1 MKRTTTILIAIC
13 VSALFANGKQISQNA
28 ALSAARKY
36 SRTGQVAPAKN
47 LRSDKTN
54 NAPYYAFNLEQGYVI
69 VSGDDEMTELVGYAE
84 NGFFDAENVPPQM
97 QLWLDGYAEYVAAVQ
112 SGKAKARKILLSDS
126 PSVVVEPLVT
136 TKWNQDAPFNNFAPE
151 YTDDNNNTQR
161 CATGC
166 AATAMAQIMKFHN
179 WPEQGVGHYSYEHQS
194 FGTISSNFS
203 EHVYDWTNMIDRYN
217 NGEYSNVQA
226 DAVALLMKDCGV
238 SLNMNYGP
246 VSGASIY
253 SYTPAFK
260 NYFRYSSRT
269 VNRSGCET
277 AEFTRIITDEL
288 QEGRP
293 IIYCGTGE
301 DGGHAFVVDG
311 YDTNYFLHVNW
322 GWGGYS
328 DGYFDMN
335 YMDPAGLGIGG
346 GSGAFKWNQG
356 IVLARPLKDGVEPY
370 EFIQQLCFVLFNDVQ
385 GGIFCKQEM
394 PANKGDDVTI
404 LLRNTANLSG
414 ESFFGSLN
422 VGVFDDSGA
431 LVTMGNEERLENN
444 NGELL
449 EFQSGRLYSVD
460 LPMTLN
466 TAGIADGNYIVRA
479 MSKANGN
486 VWRKFASTDC
496 LNMTV
501 ADGKVS
507 LVSPTPNISL
517 TGIGSYNGNVY
528 KGNPFS
534 VNITIHNGSSIPADG
549 SILFKVTDSETG
561 DALSGSLRAIVY
573 DNCDFRSNIAFSTT
587 NDFFAIGKTYNI
599 SFTGFQT
606 TDGKTLPINNT
617 IPLSFSIVENTE
629 VQSSLTFFNIEG
641 SPFGMTVS
649 NENFNKAD
657 DTMVSINC
665 LGNANE
671 ETYQGYIAIETL
683 NLHTGSK
690 WHTSLGLT
698 ERYIAIETLNLHTGS
713 KWHTS
718 LGLTENIPQGAYYPQ
733 INTPFKALPIATADD
748 GVYRLSTVSQEIRN
762 GYLFPDW
769 LYTTNT
775 SHIDFRVNG
784 SDVTVLHPVDEVAF
798 SAAPESY
805 PTIGTNCTFNLDL
818 ENKNDKSETI
828 SAGMY
833 FVDQDNNGIGLAQ
846 VDGIILKAY
855 EQQTVPVTVF
865 IDPAKFHERTHYA
878 AYPVIRKGESYI
890 LGVPYEFNGAT
901 SGINDVNAVNVKAY
915 PNPVVDVL
923 HVNVEALRIDVY
935 NAGGALVADASNADS
950 VNVAHLPA
958 GYYIAV
964 VATADGTARIPF
976 VKK

>member
-217 NGEYSNVQA
+217 NGEYSNMQA

-253 SYTPAFK
+253 SYYPAFK

-277 AEFTRIITDEL
+277 AEFTKIITDEL

-293 IIYCGTGE
+293 LIYCGTGE

-335 YMDPAGLGIGG
+335 YMDPTGLGIGG

-370 EFIQQLCFVLFNDVQ
+370 EFIQQLCFVPYDDVK
-385 GGIFCKQEM
+385 GGIFCEQEM

-422 VGVFDDSGA
+422 VGAFDDSGA
-431 LVTMGNEERLENN
+431 LVTMGNEERIENN

-449 EFQSGRLYSVD
+449 EFQSGSLYSVD

-479 MSKANGN
+479 MSKANGD

-501 ADGKVS
+501 ADGKVYLS
-507 LVSPTPNISL
+507 APTPNISMV
-517 TGIGSYNGNVY
+517 GIGSYDTATY
-528 KGNPFS
+528 KGFS
-534 VNITIHNGSSIPADG
+534 FNADVTVHNNSSIPVDG
-549 SILFKVTDSETG
+549 SIMFTVTDSETG

-573 DNCDFRSNIAFSTT
+573 DNCDFKARISFPTT
-587 NDFFAIGKTYNI
+587 SDFFVIGKTYNI

-606 TDGKTLPINNT
+606 TDGKTLPINNA
-617 IPLSFSIVENTE
+617 IPLSFSIVENAE
-629 VQSSLTFFNIEG
+629 VQNTLTFFNING
-641 SPFGMTVS
+641 NPFGMTVS
-649 NENFNKAD
+649 NENFSKTD

-665 LGNANE
+665 IGNANK
-671 ETYQGYIAIETL
+671 ETYMGYIGIETY

-690 WHTSLGLT
+690 WYS
-698 ERYIAIETLNLHTGS
+698 AIFKTVD
-713 KWHTS
+713 
-718 LGLTENIPQGAYYPQ
+718 IPQGAYYAQ
-733 INTPFKALPIATADD
+733 LNAPFKALPIATAAGD
-748 GVYRLSTVSQEIRN
+748 GVYRLSTVSREIRKE
-762 GYLFPDW
+762 YLFPDW
-769 LYTTNT
+769 LYTTNS

-865 IDPAKFHERTHYA
+865 IDPAKFHERSHYA

-890 LGVPYEFNGAT
+890 LGVPYEFNGAI

-915 PNPVVDVL
+915 PNPAVDVL

>member
-97 QLWLDGYAEYVAAVQ
+97 QLWLNGYAEYVAAVQ
-112 SGKAKARKILLSDS
+112 SGKAKARKVLLADS
-126 PSVVVEPLVT
+126 PSVVVEPLVS

-194 FGTISSNFS
+194 FGTISSDFS

-217 NGEYSNVQA
+217 NGEYSSEQA

-253 SYTPAFK
+253 SYYPAFK
-260 NYFRYSSRT
+260 NYFRYTSRT

-277 AEFTRIITDEL
+277 AEFTKIITDEL

-335 YMDPAGLGIGG
+335 YMDPTGLGIGG

-370 EFIQQLCFVLFNDVQ
+370 EFIQQLCFVPYDDVK
-385 GGIFCKQEM
+385 GGIFCEQEM
-394 PANKGDDVTI
+394 PANKGDVVTI

-431 LVTMGNEERLENN
+431 LVTMGNEERIENN

-449 EFQSGRLYSVD
+449 EFQSGSLYSVD

-479 MSKANGN
+479 MSKANGD

-501 ADGKVS
+501 ADGKVYLS
-507 LVSPTPNISL
+507 APTPNISMV
-517 TGIGSYNGNVY
+517 GIGSYDTATY
-528 KGNPFS
+528 KGFS
-534 VNITIHNGSSIPADG
+534 FNADVTVHNSSSIPVDG
-549 SILFKVTDSETG
+549 SIMFTVTDSETG

-573 DNCDFRSNIAFSTT
+573 DNCDFKARISFPTT
-587 NDFFAIGKTYNI
+587 YDFFVIGKTYNI

-606 TDGKTLPINNT
+606 TDGKTLPINNA
-617 IPLSFSIVENTE
+617 IPLSFSIVENAE
-629 VQSSLTFFNIEG
+629 VQNSLTFFNING
-641 SPFGMTVS
+641 NPFGMTVS
-649 NENFNKAD
+649 NENFSKTD

-665 LGNANE
+665 IGNANK
-671 ETYQGYIAIETL
+671 ETYMGYIGIETY

-690 WHTSLGLT
+690 WYS
-698 ERYIAIETLNLHTGS
+698 AIFKTVDV
-713 KWHTS
+713 
-718 LGLTENIPQGAYYPQ
+718 PQGAYYTQ
-733 INTPFKALPIATADD
+733 LNAPFKALPIATAAGD
-748 GVYRLSTVSQEIRN
+748 GVFRLSTVSREIRKE
-762 GYLFPDW
+762 YLFPDW
-769 LYTTNT
+769 LYTTNS

-865 IDPAKFHERTHYA
+865 IDPAKFHERSHYA

-890 LGVPYEFNGAT
+890 LGEPYEFNGAI

-915 PNPVVDVL
+915 PNPAVDVL

>member
-36 SRTGQVAPAKN
+36 SRTRQVAPAKN

-194 FGTISSNFS
+194 FGIISSNFS
-203 EHVYDWTNMIDRYN
+203 EHIYDWTNMIDRYN

-277 AEFTRIITDEL
+277 AEFTKIITDEL

-370 EFIQQLCFVLFNDVQ
+370 EFIQQLCFVLFNDVK
-385 GGIFCKQEM
+385 GGIFCEQEM
-394 PANKGDDVTI
+394 PANKGDVVTI

-422 VGVFDDSGA
+422 VSVFDDSGA

-698 ERYIAIETLNLHTGS
+698 E
-713 KWHTS
+713 
-718 LGLTENIPQGAYYPQ
+718 NIPQGAYYPQ
-733 INTPFKALPIATADD
+733 INTPFKALPIATAAGD

-769 LYTTNT
+769 LYTTNS

-846 VDGIILKAY
+846 VDGITLKAY

-865 IDPAKFHERTHYA
+865 IDPTKFHERTHYI
-878 AYPVIRKGESYI
+878 AYPVIFKGELYI
-890 LGVPYEFNGAT
+890 SGEPYEFNGAT

-915 PNPVVDVL
+915 PNPAVDVL

-958 GYYIAV
+958 GCYIAV

>member
-1 MKRTTTILIAIC
+1 
-13 VSALFANGKQISQNA
+13 
-28 ALSAARKY
+28 
-36 SRTGQVAPAKN
+36 
-47 LRSDKTN
+47 
-54 NAPYYAFNLEQGYVI
+54 
-69 VSGDDEMTELVGYAE
+69 
-84 NGFFDAENVPPQM
+84 
-97 QLWLDGYAEYVAAVQ
+97 
-112 SGKAKARKILLSDS
+112 
-126 PSVVVEPLVT
+126 
-136 TKWNQDAPFNNFAPE
+136 
-151 YTDDNNNTQR
+151 
-161 CATGC
+161 
-166 AATAMAQIMKFHN
+166 MKFHN

-277 AEFTRIITDEL
+277 AEFTKIITDEL

-385 GGIFCKQEM
+385 GGIFCEQEM

-698 ERYIAIETLNLHTGS
+698 E
-713 KWHTS
+713 
-718 LGLTENIPQGAYYPQ
+718 NIPQGAYYPQ

-855 EQQTVPVTVF
+855 DEQQTVPVTVF

-890 LGVPYEFNGAT
+890 LGEPYEFNGAT

-915 PNPVVDVL
+915 PNPAVDVL

-935 NAGGALVADASNADS
+935 NAGGTLVADASNADS

>member
-277 AEFTRIITDEL
+277 AEFTKIITDEL

-370 EFIQQLCFVLFNDVQ
+370 EFIQQLCFVPYNDVK
-385 GGIFCKQEM
+385 GGIFCEQEM

-422 VGVFDDSGA
+422 VGVFDNSGA
-431 LVTMGNEERLENN
+431 LVTMGNEERIENN

-449 EFQSGRLYSVD
+449 EFQSGSLYSVD

-479 MSKANGN
+479 MSKANGD

-501 ADGKVS
+501 ADGKVYLS
-507 LVSPTPNISL
+507 APTPNISMV
-517 TGIGSYNGNVY
+517 GIGSYDTATY
-528 KGNPFS
+528 KGFS
-534 VNITIHNGSSIPADG
+534 FNADVTVHNSSSIPVDG
-549 SILFKVTDSETG
+549 SIMFTVTDSETG

-606 TDGKTLPINNT
+606 TDGKTLPINNA
-617 IPLSFSIVENTE
+617 IPLSFSIVENAE
-629 VQSSLTFFNIEG
+629 VQSSLTFFNING
-641 SPFGMTVS
+641 NPFGMTVS
-649 NENFNKAD
+649 NENFSKAD

-671 ETYQGYIAIETL
+671 ETYQG
-683 NLHTGSK
+683 
-690 WHTSLGLT
+690 
-698 ERYIAIETLNLHTGS
+698 YIAIETLNLHTGS

-865 IDPAKFHERTHYA
+865 IDPTKFHERTHYI
-878 AYPVIRKGESYI
+878 AYPVIFKGESYI
-890 LGVPYEFNGAT
+890 SGEPYEFNGAT

-915 PNPVVDVL
+915 PNPAVDVL

-935 NAGGALVADASNADS
+935 NAGGALVADASTADS
-950 VNVAHLPA
+950 VNVAPLPA
-958 GYYIAV
+958 GYDLAV

>member
-1 MKRTTTILIAIC
+1 MKRTTTILITIC

-217 NGEYSNVQA
+217 NGEYSNMQA

-277 AEFTRIITDEL
+277 AEFTKIITDEL

-370 EFIQQLCFVLFNDVQ
+370 EFIQQLCFVPYNDVK
-385 GGIFCKQEM
+385 GGIFCEQEM
-394 PANKGDDVTI
+394 PANKGDVVTI

-431 LVTMGNEERLENN
+431 LVTMGNEERIENN

-449 EFQSGRLYSVD
+449 EFQSGSLYSVD

-698 ERYIAIETLNLHTGS
+698 E
-713 KWHTS
+713 
-718 LGLTENIPQGAYYPQ
+718 NIPQGAYYPQ

-865 IDPAKFHERTHYA
+865 IDPAKFHERSHYA

-890 LGVPYEFNGAT
+890 LGEPYEFNGAI

-915 PNPVVDVL
+915 PNPAVDVL

>member
-1 MKRTTTILIAIC
+1 M
-13 VSALFANGKQISQNA
+13 
-28 ALSAARKY
+28 
-36 SRTGQVAPAKN
+36 
-47 LRSDKTN
+47 
-54 NAPYYAFNLEQGYVI
+54 
-69 VSGDDEMTELVGYAE
+69 
-84 NGFFDAENVPPQM
+84 
-97 QLWLDGYAEYVAAVQ
+97 
-112 SGKAKARKILLSDS
+112 
-126 PSVVVEPLVT
+126 
-136 TKWNQDAPFNNFAPE
+136 
-151 YTDDNNNTQR
+151 
-161 CATGC
+161 
-166 AATAMAQIMKFHN
+166 
-179 WPEQGVGHYSYEHQS
+179 
-194 FGTISSNFS
+194 
-203 EHVYDWTNMIDRYN
+203 
-217 NGEYSNVQA
+217 
-226 DAVALLMKDCGV
+226 
-238 SLNMNYGP
+238 
-246 VSGASIY
+246 
-253 SYTPAFK
+253 
-260 NYFRYSSRT
+260 
-269 VNRSGCET
+269 
-277 AEFTRIITDEL
+277 
-288 QEGRP
+288 
-293 IIYCGTGE
+293 
-301 DGGHAFVVDG
+301 VDG

-335 YMDPAGLGIGG
+335 YMDPTGLGIGG

-370 EFIQQLCFVLFNDVQ
+370 EFIQQLCFVPYNDVK
-385 GGIFCKQEM
+385 GGIFCEQEM
-394 PANKGDDVTI
+394 PANKGDVVTI

-431 LVTMGNEERLENN
+431 LVTMGNEERIENN

-449 EFQSGRLYSVD
+449 EFQSGSLYSVD

-479 MSKANGN
+479 MSKANGD

-501 ADGKVS
+501 ADGKVYLS
-507 LVSPTPNISL
+507 APTPNI
-517 TGIGSYNGNVY
+517 TMVGIGSYDTATY
-528 KGNPFS
+528 KGFS
-534 VNITIHNGSSIPADG
+534 FNADVTVHNSSSIPVDG
-549 SILFKVTDSETG
+549 SIMFTVTDSETG

-573 DNCDFRSNIAFSTT
+573 DNCDFKARISFPTT
-587 NDFFAIGKTYNI
+587 YDFFVIGKTYNI

-606 TDGKTLPINNT
+606 TDGKTLPINNA
-617 IPLSFSIVENTE
+617 IPLSFSIVENAE
-629 VQSSLTFFNIEG
+629 VQNSLTFFNING
-641 SPFGMTVS
+641 NPFGMTVS
-649 NENFNKAD
+649 NENFSKTD

-665 LGNANE
+665 IGNANK
-671 ETYQGYIAIETL
+671 ETYIGYIGIETY

-690 WHTSLGLT
+690 WYS
-698 ERYIAIETLNLHTGS
+698 AIFKTVD
-713 KWHTS
+713 
-718 LGLTENIPQGAYYPQ
+718 IPQGAYYAQ
-733 INTPFKALPIATADD
+733 LNAPFKALPIATAAGD
-748 GVYRLSTVSQEIRN
+748 GVYRLSTVSREIRKE
-762 GYLFPDW
+762 YLFPDW
-769 LYTTNT
+769 LYTTNS

-846 VDGIILKAY
+846 VDGITLKAY

-865 IDPAKFHERTHYA
+865 IDPTKFHERTHYA

-890 LGVPYEFNGAT
+890 LGEPYEFNGAT

-915 PNPVVDVL
+915 PNPAVDVL

-950 VNVAHLPA
+950 VNIAHLPA

>member
-217 NGEYSNVQA
+217 NGEYSSEQA

-253 SYTPAFK
+253 SYYPAFK

-277 AEFTRIITDEL
+277 AEFTKIITDEL

-335 YMDPAGLGIGG
+335 YMDPTGLGIGG

-370 EFIQQLCFVLFNDVQ
+370 EFIQQLCFVPYDDVK
-385 GGIFCKQEM
+385 GGIFCEQEM
-394 PANKGDDVTI
+394 PANKGDVVTI

-431 LVTMGNEERLENN
+431 LVTMGNEERIENN
-444 NGELL
+444 NGDLL
-449 EFQSGRLYSVD
+449 EFQSGSLYSVD

-479 MSKANGN
+479 MSKADGD

-501 ADGKVS
+501 ADGKVYLS
-507 LVSPTPNISL
+507 APTPNISMV
-517 TGIGSYNGNVY
+517 GIGSYDTATY
-528 KGNPFS
+528 KGFS
-534 VNITIHNGSSIPADG
+534 FNADVTVHNSSSIPVDG
-549 SILFKVTDSETG
+549 SIMFTVTDSETG

-573 DNCDFRSNIAFSTT
+573 DNCDFKARISFPTT
-587 NDFFAIGKTYNI
+587 YDFFVIGKTYNI

-606 TDGKTLPINNT
+606 TDGKTLPINNA
-617 IPLSFSIVENTE
+617 IPLSFSIVENAE
-629 VQSSLTFFNIEG
+629 VQNSLTFFNING
-641 SPFGMTVS
+641 NPFGMTVS
-649 NENFNKAD
+649 NENFSKTD

-665 LGNANE
+665 IGNANK
-671 ETYQGYIAIETL
+671 ETYMGYIGIETY

-690 WHTSLGLT
+690 WYS
-698 ERYIAIETLNLHTGS
+698 AIFKTVD
-713 KWHTS
+713 
-718 LGLTENIPQGAYYPQ
+718 IPQGAYYAQ
-733 INTPFKALPIATADD
+733 LNAPFKALPIATAAGD
-748 GVYRLSTVSQEIRN
+748 GVYRLSTVSREIRKE
-762 GYLFPDW
+762 YLFPDW
-769 LYTTNT
+769 LYTTNS

-865 IDPAKFHERTHYA
+865 IDPAKFHERSHYA

-890 LGVPYEFNGAT
+890 LGEPYEFNGAI

-915 PNPVVDVL
+915 PNPAVDVL

>member
-335 YMDPAGLGIGG
+335 YMDPTGLGIGG

-385 GGIFCKQEM
+385 GGIFCEQEM
-394 PANKGDDVTI
+394 PANKGDVVTI

-431 LVTMGNEERLENN
+431 LVTMGNEERIENN

-449 EFQSGRLYSVD
+449 EFQSGSLYSVD

-479 MSKANGN
+479 MSKANGD

-496 LNMTV
+496 LNITV
-501 ADGKVS
+501 ADGKVYLS
-507 LVSPTPNISL
+507 APTPNISL

-606 TDGKTLPINNT
+606 TDGKTLPINNA
-617 IPLSFSIVENTE
+617 IPLSFSIVENAE
-629 VQSSLTFFNIEG
+629 VQNSLTFFNING
-641 SPFGMTVS
+641 NPFGMTVS
-649 NENFNKAD
+649 NENFSKAD

-671 ETYQGYIAIETL
+671 ETYQG
-683 NLHTGSK
+683 
-690 WHTSLGLT
+690 
-698 ERYIAIETLNLHTGS
+698 YIAIETLNLHTGS

-769 LYTTNT
+769 LYTTNS

-865 IDPAKFHERTHYA
+865 IDPTKFHERTHYI
-878 AYPVIRKGESYI
+878 AYPVIFKGESYI
-890 LGVPYEFNGAT
+890 SGEPYEFNGAT

-915 PNPVVDVL
+915 PNPAVDVL

-964 VATADGTARIPF
+964 VATADGSARIPF

>member
-217 NGEYSNVQA
+217 NGEYSNMQA

-253 SYTPAFK
+253 SYYPAFK

-277 AEFTRIITDEL
+277 AEFTKIITDEL

-293 IIYCGTGE
+293 LIYCGTGE

-335 YMDPAGLGIGG
+335 YMDPTGLGIGG

-370 EFIQQLCFVLFNDVQ
+370 EFIQQLCFVPYDDVK
-385 GGIFCKQEM
+385 GGIFCEQEM
-394 PANKGDDVTI
+394 PANKGDVVTI

-431 LVTMGNEERLENN
+431 LVTMGNEERIENN
-444 NGELL
+444 NGDLL
-449 EFQSGRLYSVD
+449 EFQSGSLYSVD

-479 MSKANGN
+479 MSKANGD

-501 ADGKVS
+501 ADGKVYLS
-507 LVSPTPNISL
+507 APTPNISMV
-517 TGIGSYNGNVY
+517 GIGSYDTATY
-528 KGNPFS
+528 KGFS
-534 VNITIHNGSSIPADG
+534 FNADVTVHNSSSIPVDG
-549 SILFKVTDSETG
+549 SIMFTVTDSETG

-573 DNCDFRSNIAFSTT
+573 DNCDFKARISFPTT
-587 NDFFAIGKTYNI
+587 YDFFVIGKTYNI

-606 TDGKTLPINNT
+606 TDGKTLPINNA
-617 IPLSFSIVENTE
+617 IPLSFYIVENAE
-629 VQSSLTFFNIEG
+629 VQNSLTFFNING
-641 SPFGMTVS
+641 NPFGMTVS
-649 NENFNKAD
+649 NENFSKTD

-665 LGNANE
+665 IGNANK
-671 ETYQGYIAIETL
+671 ETYMGYIGIETY

-690 WHTSLGLT
+690 WYS
-698 ERYIAIETLNLHTGS
+698 AIFKTVD
-713 KWHTS
+713 
-718 LGLTENIPQGAYYPQ
+718 IPQGAYYAQ
-733 INTPFKALPIATADD
+733 LNAPFKALPIATAAGD
-748 GVYRLSTVSQEIRN
+748 GVYRLSTVSREIRKE
-762 GYLFPDW
+762 YLFPDW
-769 LYTTNT
+769 LYTTNS

-805 PTIGTNCTFNLDL
+805 PAIGTNCTFNLDL

-855 EQQTVPVTVF
+855 EQHTVPVTVF
-865 IDPAKFHERTHYA
+865 IDPAKFHERSHYA

-890 LGVPYEFNGAT
+890 LGVPYEFNGAI

-915 PNPVVDVL
+915 PNPAVDVL

-935 NAGGALVADASNADS
+935 NAGGVLVADASNADS
-950 VNVAHLPA
+950 DNVAHLPA

>member
-179 WPEQGVGHYSYEHQS
+179 WPEQSVGHYSYEHQS

-217 NGEYSNVQA
+217 NGEYSSEQA

-253 SYTPAFK
+253 SYYPAFK

-277 AEFTRIITDEL
+277 AEFTKIITDEL

-335 YMDPAGLGIGG
+335 YMDPTGLGIGG

-370 EFIQQLCFVLFNDVQ
+370 EFIQQLCFVPYNDVK
-385 GGIFCKQEM
+385 GGIFCEQEM
-394 PANKGDDVTI
+394 PANRGDDVTI

-431 LVTMGNEERLENN
+431 LVTMGNEERIENN

-449 EFQSGRLYSVD
+449 EFQSGSLYSVD

-479 MSKANGN
+479 MSKANGD

-501 ADGKVS
+501 ADGKVYLS
-507 LVSPTPNISL
+507 APTPNISMV
-517 TGIGSYNGNVY
+517 GIGSYDTATY
-528 KGNPFS
+528 KGFS
-534 VNITIHNGSSIPADG
+534 FNADVTVHNSSSIPVDG
-549 SILFKVTDSETG
+549 SIMFTVTDSETG

-573 DNCDFRSNIAFSTT
+573 DNCDFKARISFPTT
-587 NDFFAIGKTYNI
+587 YDFFVIGKTYNI

-606 TDGKTLPINNT
+606 TDGKTLPINNA
-617 IPLSFSIVENTE
+617 IPLSFSIVENAE
-629 VQSSLTFFNIEG
+629 VQNSLTFFNING
-641 SPFGMTVS
+641 NPFGMTVS
-649 NENFNKAD
+649 NENFSKAD

-698 ERYIAIETLNLHTGS
+698 E
-713 KWHTS
+713 
-718 LGLTENIPQGAYYPQ
+718 NIPQDAYYPQ

-865 IDPAKFHERTHYA
+865 IDPAKFHERSHYA

-890 LGVPYEFNGAT
+890 LGVPYEFNGAI

-915 PNPVVDVL
+915 PNPAVDVL

>member
-54 NAPYYAFNLEQGYVI
+54 NTPYYAFNLEQGYVI

-97 QLWLDGYAEYVAAVQ
+97 QLWLNGYAEYVAAVQ

-335 YMDPAGLGIGG
+335 YMDPTGLGIGG

-385 GGIFCKQEM
+385 GGIFCEQEM

-449 EFQSGRLYSVD
+449 EFQSGSLYSVD

-606 TDGKTLPINNT
+606 TDGKTLPINNA
-617 IPLSFSIVENTE
+617 IPLSFSIVENAE
-629 VQSSLTFFNIEG
+629 VQNSLTFFNING
-641 SPFGMTVS
+641 NPFGMTVS
-649 NENFNKAD
+649 NENFSKAD

-671 ETYQGYIAIETL
+671 ETYQG
-683 NLHTGSK
+683 
-690 WHTSLGLT
+690 
-698 ERYIAIETLNLHTGS
+698 YIAIETLNLHTGS

-890 LGVPYEFNGAT
+890 LGEPYEFNGAT
-901 SGINDVNAVNVKAY
+901 SGINDVNAINVKVY

-964 VATADGTARIPF
+964 VATADGSARIPF

>member
-97 QLWLDGYAEYVAAVQ
+97 QLWLDRYAEYVAAVQ

-203 EHVYDWTNMIDRYN
+203 EHIYDWTNMIDRYN

-253 SYTPAFK
+253 SYYPAFK

-277 AEFTRIITDEL
+277 AEFTKIITDEL

-335 YMDPAGLGIGG
+335 YMDPTGLGIGG

-370 EFIQQLCFVLFNDVQ
+370 EFIQQLCFVPYNDVK
-385 GGIFCKQEM
+385 GGIFCEQEM
-394 PANKGDDVTI
+394 PANRGDDVTI

-431 LVTMGNEERLENN
+431 LVTMGNEERIENN

-449 EFQSGRLYSVD
+449 EFQSGSLYSVD

-479 MSKANGN
+479 MSKADGD

-501 ADGKVS
+501 ADGKVYLS
-507 LVSPTPNISL
+507 APTPNISMV
-517 TGIGSYNGNVY
+517 GIGSYDTATY
-528 KGNPFS
+528 KGFS
-534 VNITIHNGSSIPADG
+534 FNADVTVHNSSSIPVDG
-549 SILFKVTDSETG
+549 SIMFTVTDSETG

-573 DNCDFRSNIAFSTT
+573 DNCDFKARISFPTT
-587 NDFFAIGKTYNI
+587 YDFFVIGKTYNI

-606 TDGKTLPINNT
+606 TDGKTLPINNA
-617 IPLSFSIVENTE
+617 IPLSFSIVENAE
-629 VQSSLTFFNIEG
+629 VQNSLTFFNING
-641 SPFGMTVS
+641 NPFGMTVS
-649 NENFNKAD
+649 NENFSKTD

-665 LGNANE
+665 IGNANK
-671 ETYQGYIAIETL
+671 ETYMGYIGIETY

-690 WHTSLGLT
+690 WYS
-698 ERYIAIETLNLHTGS
+698 AIFKTVD
-713 KWHTS
+713 
-718 LGLTENIPQGAYYPQ
+718 IPQGAYYAQ
-733 INTPFKALPIATADD
+733 LNAPFKALPIATAAGD
-748 GVYRLSTVSQEIRN
+748 GVYRLSTVSREIRKE
-762 GYLFPDW
+762 YLFPDW
-769 LYTTNT
+769 LYTTNS

-865 IDPAKFHERTHYA
+865 IDPAKFHERSHYA
-878 AYPVIRKGESYI
+878 TYPVIRKGESYI
-890 LGVPYEFNGAT
+890 LGVPYEFNGAI

-915 PNPVVDVL
+915 PNPAVDVL

>member
-253 SYTPAFK
+253 SYYPAFK

-277 AEFTRIITDEL
+277 AEFTKIITDEL

-335 YMDPAGLGIGG
+335 YMDPTGLGIGG

-370 EFIQQLCFVLFNDVQ
+370 EFIQQLCFVPYNDVK
-385 GGIFCKQEM
+385 GGIFCEQEM
-394 PANKGDDVTI
+394 PANRGDDVTI

-422 VGVFDDSGA
+422 VSVFDDSGA
-431 LVTMGNEERLENN
+431 LVTMGNEERIENN

-449 EFQSGRLYSVD
+449 EFQSGSLYSVD

-479 MSKANGN
+479 MSKANGD

-501 ADGKVS
+501 ADGKVYLS
-507 LVSPTPNISL
+507 APTPNISMV
-517 TGIGSYNGNVY
+517 GIGSYDTATY
-528 KGNPFS
+528 KGFS
-534 VNITIHNGSSIPADG
+534 FNADVTVHNSSSIPVDG
-549 SILFKVTDSETG
+549 SIMFTVTDSETG

-573 DNCDFRSNIAFSTT
+573 DNCDFKARISFPTT
-587 NDFFAIGKTYNI
+587 PDFFVIGKTYNI

-606 TDGKTLPINNT
+606 TDGKTLPINNA
-617 IPLSFSIVENTE
+617 IPLSFSIVENAE
-629 VQSSLTFFNIEG
+629 VQNSLTFFNING
-641 SPFGMTVS
+641 NPFGMTVS
-649 NENFNKAD
+649 NENFSKTDN
-657 DTMVSINC
+657 TMVSINGI
-665 LGNANE
+665 GNANK
-671 ETYQGYIAIETL
+671 ETYMGYIGIETY

-690 WHTSLGLT
+690 WYS
-698 ERYIAIETLNLHTGS
+698 AIFKTVD
-713 KWHTS
+713 
-718 LGLTENIPQGAYYPQ
+718 IPQGAYYAQ
-733 INTPFKALPIATADD
+733 LNAPFKALPIATAAGD
-748 GVYRLSTVSQEIRN
+748 GVYRLSTVSREIRKE
-762 GYLFPDW
+762 YLFPDW
-769 LYTTNT
+769 LYTTNS

-846 VDGIILKAY
+846 VDGITLKAY

-890 LGVPYEFNGAT
+890 LGEPYDFNGAT

-915 PNPVVDVL
+915 PNPAVDVL

>member
-277 AEFTRIITDEL
+277 AEFTKIITDEL

-335 YMDPAGLGIGG
+335 YMDPTGLGIGG

-385 GGIFCKQEM
+385 GGIFCEQEM
-394 PANKGDDVTI
+394 PANKGDVVTI

-431 LVTMGNEERLENN
+431 LVTMGNEERIENN

-449 EFQSGRLYSVD
+449 EFQSGSLYSVD

-479 MSKANGN
+479 MSKANGD

-501 ADGKVS
+501 ADGKVYLS
-507 LVSPTPNISL
+507 APTPNISMV
-517 TGIGSYNGNVY
+517 GIGSYDTATY
-528 KGNPFS
+528 KGFS
-534 VNITIHNGSSIPADG
+534 FNADVTVHNSSSIPVDG
-549 SILFKVTDSETG
+549 SIMFTVTDSETG

-573 DNCDFRSNIAFSTT
+573 DNCDFKARISFPTT
-587 NDFFAIGKTYNI
+587 SDFFVIGKTYNI

-606 TDGKTLPINNT
+606 TDGKTLPINNA
-617 IPLSFSIVENTE
+617 IPLSFSIVENAE
-629 VQSSLTFFNIEG
+629 VQNSLTFFNING
-641 SPFGMTVS
+641 NPFGMTVS
-649 NENFNKAD
+649 NENFSKTD

-665 LGNANE
+665 IGNANK
-671 ETYQGYIAIETL
+671 ETYMGYIGIETY

-690 WHTSLGLT
+690 WYS
-698 ERYIAIETLNLHTGS
+698 AIFKTVDIT
-713 KWHTS
+713 
-718 LGLTENIPQGAYYPQ
+718 QGAYYAQ
-733 INTPFKALPIATADD
+733 LNAPFKALPIATAAGD
-748 GVYRLSTVSQEIRN
+748 GVYRLSTVSREIRKE
-762 GYLFPDW
+762 YLFPDW
-769 LYTTNT
+769 LYTTNS

-865 IDPAKFHERTHYA
+865 IDPAKFHERSHYA

-890 LGVPYEFNGAT
+890 LGEPYEFNGAT

-915 PNPVVDVL
+915 PNPAVDVL
-923 HVNVEALRIDVY
+923 HVNVEAQRIDVY

>member
-277 AEFTRIITDEL
+277 AEFTKIITDEL

-335 YMDPAGLGIGG
+335 YMDPTGLGIGG

-370 EFIQQLCFVLFNDVQ
+370 EFIQQLCFVPYDDVK
-385 GGIFCKQEM
+385 GGIFCEQEM
-394 PANKGDDVTI
+394 PANKGDVVTI

-479 MSKANGN
+479 MSKANGD

-501 ADGKVS
+501 ADGKVYLS
-507 LVSPTPNISL
+507 APTPNISMV
-517 TGIGSYNGNVY
+517 GIGSYDTATY
-528 KGNPFS
+528 KGFS
-534 VNITIHNGSSIPADG
+534 FNADVTVHNSSSIPVDG
-549 SILFKVTDSETG
+549 SIMFTVTDSETG

-573 DNCDFRSNIAFSTT
+573 DNCDFKARISFPTT
-587 NDFFAIGKTYNI
+587 SDFFVIGKTYNI

-606 TDGKTLPINNT
+606 TDGKTLPINNA
-617 IPLSFSIVENTE
+617 IPLSFSIVENAE
-629 VQSSLTFFNIEG
+629 VQNSLTFFNING
-641 SPFGMTVS
+641 NPFGMTVS
-649 NENFNKAD
+649 NENFSKTD

-665 LGNANE
+665 IGNANK
-671 ETYQGYIAIETL
+671 ETYMGYIGIETY

-690 WHTSLGLT
+690 WYS
-698 ERYIAIETLNLHTGS
+698 AIFKTVDV
-713 KWHTS
+713 
-718 LGLTENIPQGAYYPQ
+718 PQGAYYAQ
-733 INTPFKALPIATADD
+733 LNAPFKALPIATAAGD
-748 GVYRLSTVSQEIRN
+748 GVYRLSTVSREIRKE
-762 GYLFPDW
+762 YLFPDW
-769 LYTTNT
+769 LYTTNS

-784 SDVTVLHPVDEVAF
+784 SDVTVLHPLDEVAF

-865 IDPAKFHERTHYA
+865 IDPAKFHEKSHYA
-878 AYPVIRKGESYI
+878 AYPVIRKGESYV
-890 LGVPYEFNGAT
+890 LGEPYEFNGAT

-915 PNPVVDVL
+915 PNPAVDVL

>member
-194 FGTISSNFS
+194 FGTISSDFS

-370 EFIQQLCFVLFNDVQ
+370 EFIQQLCLVLFNDVQ
-385 GGIFCKQEM
+385 GGIFCEQEM
-394 PANKGDDVTI
+394 PANKGDVVTI

-629 VQSSLTFFNIEG
+629 EQSSLTFFNIEG

-671 ETYQGYIAIETL
+671 ETYQG
-683 NLHTGSK
+683 
-690 WHTSLGLT
+690 
-698 ERYIAIETLNLHTGS
+698 YIAIETLNLHTGS

-805 PTIGTNCTFNLDL
+805 PTIGTNCTFNLNL

-846 VDGIILKAY
+846 VDGITLKAY

-865 IDPAKFHERTHYA
+865 IDTAKFHEGTHYI
-878 AYPVIRKGESYI
+878 AYPVIFKGESYI
-890 LGVPYEFNGAT
+890 SGEPYEFNGAT
-901 SGINDVNAVNVKAY
+901 SGINDVNAVNVKVY
-915 PNPVVDVL
+915 PNPVVNVL

>member
-277 AEFTRIITDEL
+277 AEFTKIITDEL

-385 GGIFCKQEM
+385 GGIFCEQEM

-422 VGVFDDSGA
+422 VGVFDNSGA
-431 LVTMGNEERLENN
+431 LVTMGNEERIENN

-449 EFQSGRLYSVD
+449 EFQSGSLYSVD

-479 MSKANGN
+479 MSKANGD

-501 ADGKVS
+501 ADGKVYLS
-507 LVSPTPNISL
+507 APTPNISMV
-517 TGIGSYNGNVY
+517 GIGSYDTATY
-528 KGNPFS
+528 KGFS
-534 VNITIHNGSSIPADG
+534 FNADVTVHNSSSIPVDG
-549 SILFKVTDSETG
+549 SIMFTVTDSETG

-573 DNCDFRSNIAFSTT
+573 DNCDFKARISFPTT
-587 NDFFAIGKTYNI
+587 SDFFVIGKTYNI

-606 TDGKTLPINNT
+606 TDGKTLPINNA
-617 IPLSFSIVENTE
+617 IPLSFSIVENAE
-629 VQSSLTFFNIEG
+629 VQNSLTFFNING
-641 SPFGMTVS
+641 NPFGMTVS
-649 NENFNKAD
+649 NENFSKTD

-665 LGNANE
+665 IGNANK
-671 ETYQGYIAIETL
+671 ETYMGYIGIETY

-690 WHTSLGLT
+690 WYS
-698 ERYIAIETLNLHTGS
+698 AIFKTVD
-713 KWHTS
+713 
-718 LGLTENIPQGAYYPQ
+718 IPQGAYYAQLNAPL
-733 INTPFKALPIATADD
+733 KALPIATAAGD
-748 GVYRLSTVSQEIRN
+748 GVYRLSTVSREIREE
-762 GYLFPDW
+762 YLFPDW
-769 LYTTNT
+769 LYTTNS

-890 LGVPYEFNGAT
+890 LGEPYEFNGAT

-915 PNPVVDVL
+915 PNPAVDVL

-935 NAGGALVADASNADS
+935 NAGGTLVADASNADS

>member
-277 AEFTRIITDEL
+277 AEFTKIITDEL

-335 YMDPAGLGIGG
+335 YMDPTGLGIGG

-385 GGIFCKQEM
+385 GGIFCEQEM

-422 VGVFDDSGA
+422 VGVFDNSGA
-431 LVTMGNEERLENN
+431 LVTMGNEERIENN

-449 EFQSGRLYSVD
+449 EFQSGSLYSVD

-479 MSKANGN
+479 MSKANGD

-496 LNMTV
+496 LNITV
-501 ADGKVS
+501 ADGKVYLS
-507 LVSPTPNISL
+507 APTPNISL

-629 VQSSLTFFNIEG
+629 EQSSLTFFNIEG

-698 ERYIAIETLNLHTGS
+698 E
-713 KWHTS
+713 
-718 LGLTENIPQGAYYPQ
+718 NIPQGAYYPQ

-748 GVYRLSTVSQEIRN
+748 GVYRLSTVSREIRKE
-762 GYLFPDW
+762 YLFPDW

-805 PTIGTNCTFNLDL
+805 PTIGTNCTFNLNL

-846 VDGIILKAY
+846 VDGITLKAY

-865 IDPAKFHERTHYA
+865 IDTAKFHEGTHYI
-878 AYPVIRKGESYI
+878 AYPVIFKGESYI
-890 LGVPYEFNGAT
+890 SGEPYEFNGAT
-901 SGINDVNAVNVKAY
+901 SGINDVNAVNVKVY
-915 PNPVVDVL
+915 PNPVVNVL

>member
-385 GGIFCKQEM
+385 GGIFCEQEM

-422 VGVFDDSGA
+422 VGVFNDSGA
-431 LVTMGNEERLENN
+431 LVTMGNEERIENN

-449 EFQSGRLYSVD
+449 EFQSGSLYSVD

-479 MSKANGN
+479 MSKANGD

-698 ERYIAIETLNLHTGS
+698 E
-713 KWHTS
+713 
-718 LGLTENIPQGAYYPQ
+718 NIPQGAYYPQ

-784 SDVTVLHPVDEVAF
+784 SDVTVLHPVDEVTF

-865 IDPAKFHERTHYA
+865 IDPTKFHERSHYA

-890 LGVPYEFNGAT
+890 SGEPYEFNGAT
-901 SGINDVNAVNVKAY
+901 SGINDVNAVNVKVY
-915 PNPVVDVL
+915 PNPVVNVL

>member
-277 AEFTRIITDEL
+277 AEFTKIITDEL

-335 YMDPAGLGIGG
+335 YMDPTGLGIGG

-385 GGIFCKQEM
+385 GGIFCEQEM

-431 LVTMGNEERLENN
+431 LVTMGNEERIENN

-449 EFQSGRLYSVD
+449 EFQSGSLYSVD

-479 MSKANGN
+479 MSKANGD
-486 VWRKFASTDC
+486 VWRKFASTGC

-501 ADGKVS
+501 ADGKVYLS
-507 LVSPTPNISL
+507 APTPNISMV
-517 TGIGSYNGNVY
+517 GIGSYDTATY
-528 KGNPFS
+528 KGFS
-534 VNITIHNGSSIPADG
+534 FNADVTVHNSSSIPVDG
-549 SILFKVTDSETG
+549 SIMFTVTDSETG

-587 NDFFAIGKTYNI
+587 YDFFVIGKTYNI

-606 TDGKTLPINNT
+606 TDGKTLPINNA
-617 IPLSFSIVENTE
+617 IPLSFSIVENAE
-629 VQSSLTFFNIEG
+629 VQNSLTFFNING
-641 SPFGMTVS
+641 NPFGMTVS
-649 NENFNKAD
+649 NENFSKTD

-665 LGNANE
+665 IGNANK
-671 ETYQGYIAIETL
+671 ETYMGYIGIETY

-690 WHTSLGLT
+690 WYS
-698 ERYIAIETLNLHTGS
+698 AIFKTVD
-713 KWHTS
+713 
-718 LGLTENIPQGAYYPQ
+718 IPQGAYYAQ
-733 INTPFKALPIATADD
+733 LNAPFKALPIATAAGD
-748 GVYRLSTVSQEIRN
+748 GVYRLSTVSREIRKE
-762 GYLFPDW
+762 YLFPDW
-769 LYTTNT
+769 LYTTNS

-865 IDPAKFHERTHYA
+865 IDPAKFHERSHYA

-890 LGVPYEFNGAT
+890 LGVPYEFNGAI

-915 PNPVVDVL
+915 PNPAVDVL

>member
-217 NGEYSNVQA
+217 NGEYSNMQA

-253 SYTPAFK
+253 SYYPAFK

-277 AEFTRIITDEL
+277 AEFTKIITDEL

-293 IIYCGTGE
+293 LIYCGTGE

-335 YMDPAGLGIGG
+335 YMDPTGLGIGG

-370 EFIQQLCFVLFNDVQ
+370 EFIQQLCFVPYDDVK
-385 GGIFCKQEM
+385 GGIFCEQEM
-394 PANKGDDVTI
+394 PANKGDVVTI

-431 LVTMGNEERLENN
+431 LVTMGNEERIENN
-444 NGELL
+444 NGDLL
-449 EFQSGRLYSVD
+449 EFQSGSLYSVD

-479 MSKANGN
+479 MSKANGD

-501 ADGKVS
+501 ADGKVYLS
-507 LVSPTPNISL
+507 APTPNISMV
-517 TGIGSYNGNVY
+517 GIGSYDTATY
-528 KGNPFS
+528 KGFS
-534 VNITIHNGSSIPADG
+534 FNADVTVHNSSSIPVDG
-549 SILFKVTDSETG
+549 SIMFTVTDSETG

-573 DNCDFRSNIAFSTT
+573 DNCDFKARISFPTT
-587 NDFFAIGKTYNI
+587 YDFFVIGKTYNI

-606 TDGKTLPINNT
+606 TDGKTLPINNA
-617 IPLSFSIVENTE
+617 IPLSFYIVENAE
-629 VQSSLTFFNIEG
+629 VQNSLTFFNING
-641 SPFGMTVS
+641 NPFGMTVS
-649 NENFNKAD
+649 NENFSKTD

-665 LGNANE
+665 IGNANK
-671 ETYQGYIAIETL
+671 ETYMGYIGIETY

-690 WHTSLGLT
+690 WYS
-698 ERYIAIETLNLHTGS
+698 AIFKTVD
-713 KWHTS
+713 
-718 LGLTENIPQGAYYPQ
+718 IPQGAYYAQ
-733 INTPFKALPIATADD
+733 LNAPFKALPIATAAGD
-748 GVYRLSTVSQEIRN
+748 GVYRLSTVSREIRKE
-762 GYLFPDW
+762 YLFPDW
-769 LYTTNT
+769 LYTTNS

-805 PTIGTNCTFNLDL
+805 PAIGTNCTFNLDL

-855 EQQTVPVTVF
+855 EQHTVPVTVF
-865 IDPAKFHERTHYA
+865 IDPAKFHERSHYA

-890 LGVPYEFNGAT
+890 LGVPYEFNGAI

-915 PNPVVDVL
+915 PNPAVDVL

-935 NAGGALVADASNADS
+935 NAGGVLVADASNADS

>member
-1 MKRTTTILIAIC
+1 MKRTTTILITIC

-179 WPEQGVGHYSYEHQS
+179 WPEQGVGHYSYEHETL
-194 FGTISSNFS
+194 GTISSNFS

-217 NGEYSNVQA
+217 NGEYSSEQA

-253 SYTPAFK
+253 SYYPAFK

-277 AEFTRIITDEL
+277 AEFTKIITDEL

-335 YMDPAGLGIGG
+335 YMDPTGLGIGG

-370 EFIQQLCFVLFNDVQ
+370 EFIQQLCFVPYNDVK
-385 GGIFCKQEM
+385 GGIFCEQEM

-431 LVTMGNEERLENN
+431 LVTMGNEERIENN

-449 EFQSGRLYSVD
+449 EFQSGSLYSVD

-479 MSKANGN
+479 MSKANGD

-501 ADGKVS
+501 ADGKVYLS
-507 LVSPTPNISL
+507 APTPNISMV
-517 TGIGSYNGNVY
+517 GIGSYDTATY
-528 KGNPFS
+528 KGFS
-534 VNITIHNGSSIPADG
+534 FNADVTVHNNSSIPVDG
-549 SILFKVTDSETG
+549 SIMFTVTDSETG

-573 DNCDFRSNIAFSTT
+573 DNCDFKARISFPTT
-587 NDFFAIGKTYNI
+587 SDFFVIGKTYNI

-606 TDGKTLPINNT
+606 TDGKTLPINNA
-617 IPLSFSIVENTE
+617 IPLSFSIVENAE
-629 VQSSLTFFNIEG
+629 VQNTLTFFNING
-641 SPFGMTVS
+641 NPFGMTVS
-649 NENFNKAD
+649 NENFSKTD

-665 LGNANE
+665 IGNANK
-671 ETYQGYIAIETL
+671 ETYMGYIGIETY

-690 WHTSLGLT
+690 WYS
-698 ERYIAIETLNLHTGS
+698 AIFKTVD
-713 KWHTS
+713 
-718 LGLTENIPQGAYYPQ
+718 IPQGAYYAQ
-733 INTPFKALPIATADD
+733 LNAPFKALPIATAAGD
-748 GVYRLSTVSQEIRN
+748 GVYRLSTVSREIRKE
-762 GYLFPDW
+762 YLFPDW
-769 LYTTNT
+769 LYTTNS

-865 IDPAKFHERTHYA
+865 IDPAKFHERSHYA

-890 LGVPYEFNGAT
+890 LGEPYEFNGAI

-915 PNPVVDVL
+915 PNPAVDVL

>member
-97 QLWLDGYAEYVAAVQ
+97 QLWLNGYAEYVAAVQ

-277 AEFTRIITDEL
+277 AEFTKIITDEL

-385 GGIFCKQEM
+385 GGIFCEQEM

-422 VGVFDDSGA
+422 VGVFDNSGA
-431 LVTMGNEERLENN
+431 LVTMGNEERIENN

-449 EFQSGRLYSVD
+449 EFQSGSLYSVD

-479 MSKANGN
+479 MSKANGD

-501 ADGKVS
+501 ADGKVYLS
-507 LVSPTPNISL
+507 APTPNISMV
-517 TGIGSYNGNVY
+517 GIGSYDTATY
-528 KGNPFS
+528 KGFS
-534 VNITIHNGSSIPADG
+534 FNADVTVHNSSSIPVDG
-549 SILFKVTDSETG
+549 SIMFTVTDSETG

-573 DNCDFRSNIAFSTT
+573 DNCDFKARISFPTT
-587 NDFFAIGKTYNI
+587 SDFFVIGKTYNI

-606 TDGKTLPINNT
+606 TDGKTLPINNA
-617 IPLSFSIVENTE
+617 IPLSFSIVENAE
-629 VQSSLTFFNIEG
+629 VQNSLTFFNING
-641 SPFGMTVS
+641 NPFGMTVS
-649 NENFNKAD
+649 NENFSKTD
-657 DTMVSINC
+657 DTMVCINC
-665 LGNANE
+665 IGNANK
-671 ETYQGYIAIETL
+671 ETYMGYIGIETY

-690 WHTSLGLT
+690 WYS
-698 ERYIAIETLNLHTGS
+698 AIFKTVD
-713 KWHTS
+713 
-718 LGLTENIPQGAYYPQ
+718 IPQGAYYAQ
-733 INTPFKALPIATADD
+733 LNAPFKALPIATAAGD
-748 GVYRLSTVSQEIRN
+748 GVYRLSTVSREIREE
-762 GYLFPDW
+762 YLFPDW
-769 LYTTNT
+769 LYTTNS

-890 LGVPYEFNGAT
+890 LGEPYEFNGAI

-915 PNPVVDVL
+915 PNPAVDVL

-935 NAGGALVADASNADS
+935 NAGGTLVADASNADS

>member
-277 AEFTRIITDEL
+277 AEFTKIITDEL

-335 YMDPAGLGIGG
+335 YMDPTGLGIGG

-385 GGIFCKQEM
+385 GGIFCEQEM
-394 PANKGDDVTI
+394 PANKGDVVTI

-431 LVTMGNEERLENN
+431 LVTMGNEERIENN

-449 EFQSGRLYSVD
+449 EFQSGSLYSVD

-479 MSKANGN
+479 MSKANGD

-698 ERYIAIETLNLHTGS
+698 E
-713 KWHTS
+713 
-718 LGLTENIPQGAYYPQ
+718 NIPQGAYYPQ

-846 VDGIILKAY
+846 VDGITLKAY

-890 LGVPYEFNGAT
+890 LGEPYEFNGAT

-915 PNPVVDVL
+915 PNPAVDVL

-935 NAGGALVADASNADS
+935 NARGTLVADASNADS

>member
-97 QLWLDGYAEYVAAVQ
+97 QLWLNGYAEYVAAVQ

-277 AEFTRIITDEL
+277 AEFTKIITDEL

-335 YMDPAGLGIGG
+335 YMDPTGLGIGG

-370 EFIQQLCFVLFNDVQ
+370 EFIQQLCFVPYDDVK
-385 GGIFCKQEM
+385 GGIFCEQEM
-394 PANKGDDVTI
+394 PANKGDVVTI

-431 LVTMGNEERLENN
+431 LVTMGNEERIENN

-449 EFQSGRLYSVD
+449 EFQSGSLYSVD

-479 MSKANGN
+479 MSKANGD

-501 ADGKVS
+501 ADGKVYLS
-507 LVSPTPNISL
+507 APTPNISMV
-517 TGIGSYNGNVY
+517 GIGSYDTATY
-528 KGNPFS
+528 KGFS
-534 VNITIHNGSSIPADG
+534 FNADVTVHNSSSIPVDG
-549 SILFKVTDSETG
+549 SIMFTVTDSETG

-573 DNCDFRSNIAFSTT
+573 DNCDFKARISFPTT
-587 NDFFAIGKTYNI
+587 YDFFVIGKTYNI

-606 TDGKTLPINNT
+606 TDGKTLPINNA
-617 IPLSFSIVENTE
+617 IPLSFSIVENAE
-629 VQSSLTFFNIEG
+629 VQNSLTFFNING
-641 SPFGMTVS
+641 NPFGMTVS
-649 NENFNKAD
+649 NENFSKTD

-665 LGNANE
+665 IGNANK
-671 ETYQGYIAIETL
+671 ETYMGYIGIETY

-690 WHTSLGLT
+690 WYS
-698 ERYIAIETLNLHTGS
+698 AIFKTVD
-713 KWHTS
+713 
-718 LGLTENIPQGAYYPQ
+718 IPQGAYYAQ
-733 INTPFKALPIATADD
+733 LNAPFKALPIATAAGD
-748 GVYRLSTVSQEIRN
+748 GVYRLSTVSREIRKE
-762 GYLFPDW
+762 YLFPDW
-769 LYTTNT
+769 LYTTNS

-865 IDPAKFHERTHYA
+865 IDPAKFHERSHYA

-890 LGVPYEFNGAT
+890 LGVPYEFNGAI

-915 PNPVVDVL
+915 PNPAVDVL

>member
-385 GGIFCKQEM
+385 GGIFCEQEM

-422 VGVFDDSGA
+422 VGVFDNSGA
-431 LVTMGNEERLENN
+431 LVTMGNEERIENN

-449 EFQSGRLYSVD
+449 EFQSGSLYSVD

-479 MSKANGN
+479 MSKANGD

-496 LNMTV
+496 LNITV
-501 ADGKVS
+501 ADGKVYLS
-507 LVSPTPNISL
+507 APTPNISL

-573 DNCDFRSNIAFSTT
+573 DNCDFKARISFPTT
-587 NDFFAIGKTYNI
+587 SDFFVIGKTYNI

-606 TDGKTLPINNT
+606 TDGKTLPINNA
-617 IPLSFSIVENTE
+617 IPLSFSIVENAE
-629 VQSSLTFFNIEG
+629 VQNSLTFFNING
-641 SPFGMTVS
+641 NPFGMTVS
-649 NENFNKAD
+649 NENFSKTD

-665 LGNANE
+665 IGNANK
-671 ETYQGYIAIETL
+671 ETYMGYIGIETY

-690 WHTSLGLT
+690 WYS
-698 ERYIAIETLNLHTGS
+698 AIFKTVD
-713 KWHTS
+713 
-718 LGLTENIPQGAYYPQ
+718 IPQGAYYAQ
-733 INTPFKALPIATADD
+733 LNAPFKALPIATAAGD
-748 GVYRLSTVSQEIRN
+748 GVYRLSTVSREIRKE
-762 GYLFPDW
+762 YLFPDW
-769 LYTTNT
+769 LYTTN
-775 SHIDFRVNG
+775 SSYIDFRVNG

-865 IDPAKFHERTHYA
+865 IDPAKFHEGTHYA

-901 SGINDVNAVNVKAY
+901 SGINDVNAINVKVY

>member
-217 NGEYSNVQA
+217 NGEYSSEQA

-253 SYTPAFK
+253 SYYPAFK

-277 AEFTRIITDEL
+277 AEFTKIITDEL

-335 YMDPAGLGIGG
+335 YMDPTGLGIGG

-370 EFIQQLCFVLFNDVQ
+370 EFIQQLCFVPYDDVK
-385 GGIFCKQEM
+385 GGIFCEQEM
-394 PANKGDDVTI
+394 PANKGDVVTI

-431 LVTMGNEERLENN
+431 LVTMGNEERIENN

-449 EFQSGRLYSVD
+449 EFQSGSLYSVD

-479 MSKANGN
+479 MSKANGD

-501 ADGKVS
+501 ADGKVYLS
-507 LVSPTPNISL
+507 APTPNISMV
-517 TGIGSYNGNVY
+517 GIGSYDTATY
-528 KGNPFS
+528 KGFS
-534 VNITIHNGSSIPADG
+534 FNADVTVHNSSSIPVDG
-549 SILFKVTDSETG
+549 SIMFTVTDSETG

-573 DNCDFRSNIAFSTT
+573 DNCDFKARISFPTT
-587 NDFFAIGKTYNI
+587 YDFFVIGKTYNI

-606 TDGKTLPINNT
+606 TDGKTLPINNA
-617 IPLSFSIVENTE
+617 IPLSFSIVENAE
-629 VQSSLTFFNIEG
+629 VQNSLTFFNING
-641 SPFGMTVS
+641 NPFGMTVS
-649 NENFNKAD
+649 NENFSKTD

-665 LGNANE
+665 IGNANK
-671 ETYQGYIAIETL
+671 ETYMGYIGIETY

-690 WHTSLGLT
+690 WYS
-698 ERYIAIETLNLHTGS
+698 AIFKTVD
-713 KWHTS
+713 
-718 LGLTENIPQGAYYPQ
+718 IPQGAYYAQ
-733 INTPFKALPIATADD
+733 LNATFKALPIATAAGD
-748 GVYRLSTVSQEIRN
+748 GVYRLSTVSREIRKE
-762 GYLFPDW
+762 YLFPDW
-769 LYTTNT
+769 LYTTNS

-865 IDPAKFHERTHYA
+865 IDPAKFHERSHYA

-890 LGVPYEFNGAT
+890 LGEPYEFNGAI

-915 PNPVVDVL
+915 PNPAVDVL

-964 VATADGTARIPF
+964 VATADGTVRIPF

>member
-203 EHVYDWTNMIDRYN
+203 EHVYDWTDMIDRYN

-269 VNRSGCET
+269 INRSECET
-277 AEFTRIITDEL
+277 AEFTKIITDEL

-385 GGIFCKQEM
+385 GGIFCEQEM

-479 MSKANGN
+479 MSKANGD

-698 ERYIAIETLNLHTGS
+698 E
-713 KWHTS
+713 
-718 LGLTENIPQGAYYPQ
+718 NIPQGAYYPQ

-769 LYTTNT
+769 LYTTNS

-865 IDPAKFHERTHYA
+865 IDPAKFHERSHYA

-890 LGVPYEFNGAT
+890 LGVPYEFNGAI

-915 PNPVVDVL
+915 PNPAVDVL

-935 NAGGALVADASNADS
+935 NDGGTLVADASNADS
-950 VNVAHLPA
+950 VNVAQLPA

>member
-277 AEFTRIITDEL
+277 AEFTKIITDEL

-335 YMDPAGLGIGG
+335 YMDPTGLGIGG

-370 EFIQQLCFVLFNDVQ
+370 EFIQQLCFVLFNDVK
-385 GGIFCKQEM
+385 GGIFCEQEM
-394 PANKGDDVTI
+394 PANKGDVVTI

-431 LVTMGNEERLENN
+431 LVTMGNEERIENN

-449 EFQSGRLYSVD
+449 EFQSGSLYSVD

-479 MSKANGN
+479 MSKANGD

-698 ERYIAIETLNLHTGS
+698 E
-713 KWHTS
+713 
-718 LGLTENIPQGAYYPQ
+718 NIPQGAYYPQ

-784 SDVTVLHPVDEVAF
+784 SDVTVLHPVDEVTF

-901 SGINDVNAVNVKAY
+901 SGINDVNAINVKVY

-935 NAGGALVADASNADS
+935 NAGGTLVADASNADA

>member
-97 QLWLDGYAEYVAAVQ
+97 QLWLNGYAEYVAAVQ

-277 AEFTRIITDEL
+277 AEFTKIITDEL

-385 GGIFCKQEM
+385 GGIFCEQEM
-394 PANKGDDVTI
+394 PANKGDVVTI

-431 LVTMGNEERLENN
+431 LVTMGNEERIENN

-641 SPFGMTVS
+641 SSFGMTVS

-671 ETYQGYIAIETL
+671 ETYQG
-683 NLHTGSK
+683 
-690 WHTSLGLT
+690 
-698 ERYIAIETLNLHTGS
+698 YIAIETLNLHTGS

-865 IDPAKFHERTHYA
+865 IDPAKFHERTHYI
-878 AYPVIRKGESYI
+878 AYPVIFKGGSYI
-890 LGVPYEFNGAT
+890 FGEPYEFNGAT
-901 SGINDVNAVNVKAY
+901 SGINDVNAINVKVY

-923 HVNVEALRIDVY
+923 HVNVEAQRIDVY

>member
-277 AEFTRIITDEL
+277 AEFTKIITDEL

-449 EFQSGRLYSVD
+449 EFQSGSLYSVD

-479 MSKANGN
+479 MSKADGD

-501 ADGKVS
+501 ADGKVYLS
-507 LVSPTPNISL
+507 APTPNISMV
-517 TGIGSYNGNVY
+517 GIGSYDTATY
-528 KGNPFS
+528 KGFS
-534 VNITIHNGSSIPADG
+534 FNADVTVHNSSSIPVDG
-549 SILFKVTDSETG
+549 SIMFTVTDSETG

-573 DNCDFRSNIAFSTT
+573 DNCDFKARISFPTT
-587 NDFFAIGKTYNI
+587 YDFFVIGKTYNI

-606 TDGKTLPINNT
+606 TDGKTLPINNA
-617 IPLSFSIVENTE
+617 IPLSFSIVENAE
-629 VQSSLTFFNIEG
+629 VQNSLTFFNING
-641 SPFGMTVS
+641 NPFGMTVS
-649 NENFNKAD
+649 NENFSKTD

-665 LGNANE
+665 IGNANK
-671 ETYQGYIAIETL
+671 ETYMGYIGIETY

-690 WHTSLGLT
+690 WYS
-698 ERYIAIETLNLHTGS
+698 AIFKTVD
-713 KWHTS
+713 
-718 LGLTENIPQGAYYPQ
+718 IPQGAYYAQ
-733 INTPFKALPIATADD
+733 LNAPFKALPIATAADD
-748 GVYRLSTVSQEIRN
+748 GVYRLSTVSREIRKE
-762 GYLFPDW
+762 YLFPDW
-769 LYTTNT
+769 LYTTNS

-865 IDPAKFHERTHYA
+865 IDPAKFHERSHYA

-915 PNPVVDVL
+915 PNPAVDVL

>member
-1 MKRTTTILIAIC
+1 MKRTTTILITIC

-97 QLWLDGYAEYVAAVQ
+97 QLWLNGYAEYVAAVQ

-277 AEFTRIITDEL
+277 AEFTKIITDEL

-335 YMDPAGLGIGG
+335 YMDPTGLGIGG

-431 LVTMGNEERLENN
+431 LVTMGNEERIENN

-629 VQSSLTFFNIEG
+629 EQSSLTFFNIEG

-671 ETYQGYIAIETL
+671 ETYQG
-683 NLHTGSK
+683 
-690 WHTSLGLT
+690 
-698 ERYIAIETLNLHTGS
+698 YIAIETLNLHTGS

-805 PTIGTNCTFNLDL
+805 PTIGTNCTFNLNL

-846 VDGIILKAY
+846 VDGITLKAY

-865 IDPAKFHERTHYA
+865 IDTAKFHEGTHYI
-878 AYPVIRKGESYI
+878 AYPVIFKGESYI
-890 LGVPYEFNGAT
+890 SGEPYEFNGAT
-901 SGINDVNAVNVKAY
+901 SGINDVNAVNVKVY
-915 PNPVVDVL
+915 PNPVVNVL

>member
-1 MKRTTTILIAIC
+1 MKRATTILIAIC

-97 QLWLDGYAEYVAAVQ
+97 HLWLDGYAEYVAAVQ

-217 NGEYSNVQA
+217 NGEYSSEQA

-253 SYTPAFK
+253 SYYPAFK

-277 AEFTRIITDEL
+277 AEFTKIITDEL

-335 YMDPAGLGIGG
+335 YMDPTGLGIGG

-370 EFIQQLCFVLFNDVQ
+370 EFIQQLCFVPYDDVK
-385 GGIFCKQEM
+385 GGIFCEQEM
-394 PANKGDDVTI
+394 PANKGDVVTI

-431 LVTMGNEERLENN
+431 LVTMGNEERIENN

-449 EFQSGRLYSVD
+449 EFQSGSLYSVD
-460 LPMTLN
+460 IPMTLN

-479 MSKANGN
+479 MSKADGD

-501 ADGKVS
+501 ADGKVYLS
-507 LVSPTPNISL
+507 APTPNISMV
-517 TGIGSYNGNVY
+517 GIGSYDTATY
-528 KGNPFS
+528 KGFS
-534 VNITIHNGSSIPADG
+534 FNADVTVHNSSSIPVDG
-549 SILFKVTDSETG
+549 SIMFTVTDSETG

-573 DNCDFRSNIAFSTT
+573 DNCDFKARISFPTT
-587 NDFFAIGKTYNI
+587 YDFFVIGKTYNI

-606 TDGKTLPINNT
+606 TDGKTLPINNA
-617 IPLSFSIVENTE
+617 IPLSFSIVENAE
-629 VQSSLTFFNIEG
+629 VQNSLTFFNING
-641 SPFGMTVS
+641 NPFGMTVS
-649 NENFNKAD
+649 NENFSKTD

-665 LGNANE
+665 IGNANK
-671 ETYQGYIAIETL
+671 ETYMGYIGIETY

-690 WHTSLGLT
+690 WYS
-698 ERYIAIETLNLHTGS
+698 AIFKTVD
-713 KWHTS
+713 
-718 LGLTENIPQGAYYPQ
+718 IPQGAYYAQ
-733 INTPFKALPIATADD
+733 LNAPFKALPIATAAGD
-748 GVYRLSTVSQEIRN
+748 GVYRLSTVSREIRKE
-762 GYLFPDW
+762 YLFPDW
-769 LYTTNT
+769 LYTTNS

-865 IDPAKFHERTHYA
+865 IDPAKFHERSHYA

-890 LGVPYEFNGAT
+890 LGEPYEFNGAI

-915 PNPVVDVL
+915 PNPAVDVL

>member
-217 NGEYSNVQA
+217 NGEYSSVQA

-253 SYTPAFK
+253 SYYPAFK

-277 AEFTRIITDEL
+277 AEFTKIITDEL

-293 IIYCGTGE
+293 IIYCDTGE

-335 YMDPAGLGIGG
+335 YMDPTGLGIGG

-370 EFIQQLCFVLFNDVQ
+370 EFIQQLCFVPYDDVK
-385 GGIFCKQEM
+385 GGIFCEQEM
-394 PANKGDDVTI
+394 PANKGDVVTI

-431 LVTMGNEERLENN
+431 LVTMGNEERIENN

-449 EFQSGRLYSVD
+449 EFQSGSLYSVD

-479 MSKANGN
+479 MSKANGD

-501 ADGKVS
+501 ADGKVYLS
-507 LVSPTPNISL
+507 APTPNISMV
-517 TGIGSYNGNVY
+517 GIGSYDTATY
-528 KGNPFS
+528 KGFS
-534 VNITIHNGSSIPADG
+534 FNADVTVHNSSSIPVDG
-549 SILFKVTDSETG
+549 SIMFTVTDSETG

-573 DNCDFRSNIAFSTT
+573 DNCDFKARISFPTT
-587 NDFFAIGKTYNI
+587 SDFFVIGKTYNI

-606 TDGKTLPINNT
+606 TDGKTLPINNA

-671 ETYQGYIAIETL
+671 ETYQG
-683 NLHTGSK
+683 
-690 WHTSLGLT
+690 
-698 ERYIAIETLNLHTGS
+698 YIAIETLNLHTGS

-846 VDGIILKAY
+846 VDGITLKAY

-865 IDPAKFHERTHYA
+865 IDPAKFHERSHYA

-890 LGVPYEFNGAT
+890 LGEPYEFNGAI

-915 PNPVVDVL
+915 PNPAVDVL

-964 VATADGTARIPF
+964 VATAEGTARIPF

>member
-217 NGEYSNVQA
+217 NGEYSSEQA

-253 SYTPAFK
+253 SYYPAFK

-277 AEFTRIITDEL
+277 AEFTKIITDEL

-335 YMDPAGLGIGG
+335 YMDPTGLGIGG

-370 EFIQQLCFVLFNDVQ
+370 EFIQQLCFVPYDDVK
-385 GGIFCKQEM
+385 GGIFCEQEM
-394 PANKGDDVTI
+394 PANKGDVVTI

-431 LVTMGNEERLENN
+431 LVTMGNEERIENN

-449 EFQSGRLYSVD
+449 EFQSGSLYSVD

-479 MSKANGN
+479 MSKADGD

-501 ADGKVS
+501 ADGKVYLS
-507 LVSPTPNISL
+507 APTPNISMV
-517 TGIGSYNGNVY
+517 GIGSYDTATY
-528 KGNPFS
+528 KGFS
-534 VNITIHNGSSIPADG
+534 FNADVTVHNSSSIPVDG
-549 SILFKVTDSETG
+549 SIMFTVTDSETG

-573 DNCDFRSNIAFSTT
+573 DNCDFKARISFPTT
-587 NDFFAIGKTYNI
+587 YDFFVIGKTYNI

-606 TDGKTLPINNT
+606 TDGKTLPINNA
-617 IPLSFSIVENTE
+617 IPLSFSIVKNAE
-629 VQSSLTFFNIEG
+629 VQNSLTFFNING
-641 SPFGMTVS
+641 NPFGMTVS
-649 NENFNKAD
+649 NENFSKTD
-657 DTMVSINC
+657 DTMVCINGI
-665 LGNANE
+665 GNANK
-671 ETYQGYIAIETL
+671 ETYMGYIGIETY

-690 WHTSLGLT
+690 WYS
-698 ERYIAIETLNLHTGS
+698 AIFKTVD
-713 KWHTS
+713 
-718 LGLTENIPQGAYYPQ
+718 IPQGAYYAQ
-733 INTPFKALPIATADD
+733 LNAPFKALPIATAAGD
-748 GVYRLSTVSQEIRN
+748 GVYRLSTVSREIRKE
-762 GYLFPDW
+762 YLFPDW
-769 LYTTNT
+769 LYTTNS

-865 IDPAKFHERTHYA
+865 IDPAKFHERSHYA

-890 LGVPYEFNGAT
+890 LGVPYEFNGAI

-915 PNPVVDVL
+915 PNPAVDVL

>member
-217 NGEYSNVQA
+217 NGGYSSVQA

-253 SYTPAFK
+253 SYYPAFK

-277 AEFTRIITDEL
+277 AEFTKIITDEL

-335 YMDPAGLGIGG
+335 YMDPTGLGIGG

-370 EFIQQLCFVLFNDVQ
+370 EFIQQLCFVPYDDVK
-385 GGIFCKQEM
+385 GGIFCEQEM
-394 PANKGDDVTI
+394 PANKGDVVTI

-431 LVTMGNEERLENN
+431 LVTMGNEERIENN

-449 EFQSGRLYSVD
+449 EFQSGSLYSVD

-479 MSKANGN
+479 MSKANGD

-501 ADGKVS
+501 ADGKVYLS
-507 LVSPTPNISL
+507 APTPNISMV
-517 TGIGSYNGNVY
+517 GIGSYDTATY
-528 KGNPFS
+528 KGFS
-534 VNITIHNGSSIPADG
+534 FNADVTVHNSSSIPVDG
-549 SILFKVTDSETG
+549 SIMFTVTDSETG

-573 DNCDFRSNIAFSTT
+573 DNCDFKARISFPTT
-587 NDFFAIGKTYNI
+587 YDFFVIGKTYNI

-606 TDGKTLPINNT
+606 TDGKTLPINNA
-617 IPLSFSIVENTE
+617 IPLSFSIVENAE
-629 VQSSLTFFNIEG
+629 VQNSLTFFNING
-641 SPFGMTVS
+641 NPFGMTVS
-649 NENFNKAD
+649 NENFSKTD

-665 LGNANE
+665 IGNANK
-671 ETYQGYIAIETL
+671 ETYMGYIGIETY

-690 WHTSLGLT
+690 WYS
-698 ERYIAIETLNLHTGS
+698 AIFKTVD
-713 KWHTS
+713 
-718 LGLTENIPQGAYYPQ
+718 IPQGAYYAQ
-733 INTPFKALPIATADD
+733 LNAPFKALPIATAAGD
-748 GVYRLSTVSQEIRN
+748 GVYRLSTVSREIRKE
-762 GYLFPDW
+762 YLFPDW
-769 LYTTNT
+769 LYTTNS

-846 VDGIILKAY
+846 VDGITLKAY

-865 IDPAKFHERTHYA
+865 IDPAKFHERSHYA

-890 LGVPYEFNGAT
+890 LGEPYEFNGAI

-915 PNPVVDVL
+915 PNPAVDVL

>member
-97 QLWLDGYAEYVAAVQ
+97 QLWLNGYAEYVAAVQ

-277 AEFTRIITDEL
+277 AEFTKIITDEL

-335 YMDPAGLGIGG
+335 YMDPTGLGIGG

-370 EFIQQLCFVLFNDVQ
+370 EFIQQLCFVLYNDVK
-385 GGIFCKQEM
+385 GGIFYEQEM
-394 PANKGDDVTI
+394 PANKGDVVTI

-431 LVTMGNEERLENN
+431 LVTMGNEERIENN

-449 EFQSGRLYSVD
+449 EFQSGSLYSVD

-479 MSKANGN
+479 MSKANGD

-501 ADGKVS
+501 ADGKVYLS
-507 LVSPTPNISL
+507 APTPNISMV
-517 TGIGSYNGNVY
+517 GIGSYDTATY
-528 KGNPFS
+528 KGFS
-534 VNITIHNGSSIPADG
+534 FNADVTVHNSSSIPVDG
-549 SILFKVTDSETG
+549 SIMFTVTDSETG

-573 DNCDFRSNIAFSTT
+573 DNCDFKARISFPTT
-587 NDFFAIGKTYNI
+587 DDFFVIGKTYNI

-606 TDGKTLPINNT
+606 TDGKTLPINNA
-617 IPLSFSIVENTE
+617 IPLSFSIVENAE
-629 VQSSLTFFNIEG
+629 VQNSLTFFNING
-641 SPFGMTVS
+641 NPFGMTVS
-649 NENFNKAD
+649 NENFSKTD

-665 LGNANE
+665 IGNANK
-671 ETYQGYIAIETL
+671 ETYMGYIGIETY

-690 WHTSLGLT
+690 WYS
-698 ERYIAIETLNLHTGS
+698 AIFKTVD
-713 KWHTS
+713 
-718 LGLTENIPQGAYYPQ
+718 IPQGAYYTQ
-733 INTPFKALPIATADD
+733 LNAPFKALPIATAAGD
-748 GVYRLSTVSQEIRN
+748 GVFRLSTVSREIRKE
-762 GYLFPDW
+762 YLFPDW
-769 LYTTNT
+769 LYTTNS

-805 PTIGTNCTFNLDL
+805 PTIGTNCTFNIDL

-846 VDGIILKAY
+846 VDGITLKAY

-890 LGVPYEFNGAT
+890 LGEPYEFNGAT

-915 PNPVVDVL
+915 PNPAVDVL

>member
-277 AEFTRIITDEL
+277 AEFTKIITDEL

-335 YMDPAGLGIGG
+335 YMDPTGLGIGG

-385 GGIFCKQEM
+385 GGIFCEQEM
-394 PANKGDDVTI
+394 PANKGDVVTI

-431 LVTMGNEERLENN
+431 LVTMGNEERIENN
-444 NGELL
+444 NGDLL
-449 EFQSGRLYSVD
+449 EFQSGSLYSVD

-479 MSKANGN
+479 MSKANGD
-486 VWRKFASTDC
+486 VWREFASTDC

-501 ADGKVS
+501 ADGKVYLS
-507 LVSPTPNISL
+507 APTPNISMV
-517 TGIGSYNGNVY
+517 GIGSYDTATY
-528 KGNPFS
+528 KGFS
-534 VNITIHNGSSIPADG
+534 FNADVTVHNSSSIPVDG
-549 SILFKVTDSETG
+549 SIMFTVNDSETG

-573 DNCDFRSNIAFSTT
+573 DNCDFKARISFPTT
-587 NDFFAIGKTYNI
+587 DDFFVIGKTYNI

-606 TDGKTLPINNT
+606 TDGKTLPINNA
-617 IPLSFSIVENTE
+617 IPLSFSIVENAE
-629 VQSSLTFFNIEG
+629 VQNSLTFFNING
-641 SPFGMTVS
+641 NPFGMTVS
-649 NENFNKAD
+649 NENFSKTD
-657 DTMVSINC
+657 DTIVSINC
-665 LGNANE
+665 IGNANK
-671 ETYQGYIAIETL
+671 ETYMGYIGIETY

-690 WHTSLGLT
+690 WYS
-698 ERYIAIETLNLHTGS
+698 AIFKTVD
-713 KWHTS
+713 
-718 LGLTENIPQGAYYPQ
+718 IPQGAYYAQ
-733 INTPFKALPIATADD
+733 LNAPFKALPIATAAGD
-748 GVYRLSTVSQEIRN
+748 GVYRLSTVSREIRKE
-762 GYLFPDW
+762 YLFPDW
-769 LYTTNT
+769 LYTTNS

-846 VDGIILKAY
+846 VDGITLKAY

-865 IDPAKFHERTHYA
+865 IDPAKFHEGTHYA

-890 LGVPYEFNGAT
+890 LGEPYEFNGAT

>member
-217 NGEYSNVQA
+217 NGEYSSEQA

-253 SYTPAFK
+253 SYYPAFK
-260 NYFRYSSRT
+260 NYFRYTSRT

-277 AEFTRIITDEL
+277 AEFTKIITDEL

-335 YMDPAGLGIGG
+335 YMDPTGLGIGG

-370 EFIQQLCFVLFNDVQ
+370 EFIQQLCFVPYDDVK
-385 GGIFCKQEM
+385 GGIFCEQEM

-431 LVTMGNEERLENN
+431 LVTMGNEERIENN

-449 EFQSGRLYSVD
+449 EFQSGSLYSVD

-479 MSKANGN
+479 MSKANGD

-501 ADGKVS
+501 ADGKVYLS
-507 LVSPTPNISL
+507 APTPNISMV
-517 TGIGSYNGNVY
+517 GIGSYDTATY
-528 KGNPFS
+528 KGFS
-534 VNITIHNGSSIPADG
+534 FNADVTVHNSSSIPVDG
-549 SILFKVTDSETG
+549 SIMFTVTDSETG

-573 DNCDFRSNIAFSTT
+573 DNCDFKARISFPTT
-587 NDFFAIGKTYNI
+587 YDFFVIGKTYNI

-606 TDGKTLPINNT
+606 TDGKTLPINNA
-617 IPLSFSIVENTE
+617 IPLSFSIVENAE
-629 VQSSLTFFNIEG
+629 VQNSLTFFNIDG

-649 NENFNKAD
+649 NENFSKTD

-665 LGNANE
+665 IGNANK
-671 ETYQGYIAIETL
+671 ETYMGYIGIETY

-690 WHTSLGLT
+690 WYS
-698 ERYIAIETLNLHTGS
+698 AIFKTVDV
-713 KWHTS
+713 
-718 LGLTENIPQGAYYPQ
+718 PQGAYYAQ
-733 INTPFKALPIATADD
+733 LNAPFKALPIATAAGD
-748 GVYRLSTVSQEIRN
+748 GVYRLSTVSREIRKE
-762 GYLFPDW
+762 YLFPDW
-769 LYTTNT
+769 LYTTNS

-805 PTIGTNCTFNLDL
+805 PTIGTNCTFNIDL

-846 VDGIILKAY
+846 VDGITLKAY

-890 LGVPYEFNGAT
+890 LGEPYEFNGAI

-915 PNPVVDVL
+915 PNPAVDVL